1 MCSKQS
7 LARYSFFLFDKSVTA
22 VTDFSFASSINC
34 PTSGVRRET
43 MMTVLEIMMT
53 VFPFVLA
60 IVVAA
65 VVFQTFGGFNA
76 AES

>member
-22 VTDFSFASSINC
+22 VTDFSFAFPIKSR
-34 PTSGVRRET
+34 TSGVRRET
-43 MMTVLEIMMT
+43 MMTVL
-53 VFPFVLA
+53 PFVLA
-60 IVVAA
+60 IVVVA
-65 VVFQTFGGFNA
+65 VVFQAVGGFNA

>member
-1 MCSKQS
+1 
-7 LARYSFFLFDKSVTA
+7 VTA
-22 VTDFSFASSINC
+22 VTDFSFASSIKC

-43 MMTVLEIMMT
+43 MMTVL
-53 VFPFVLA
+53 PFVLA

-65 VVFQTFGGFNA
+65 VVFQAFGGFNA